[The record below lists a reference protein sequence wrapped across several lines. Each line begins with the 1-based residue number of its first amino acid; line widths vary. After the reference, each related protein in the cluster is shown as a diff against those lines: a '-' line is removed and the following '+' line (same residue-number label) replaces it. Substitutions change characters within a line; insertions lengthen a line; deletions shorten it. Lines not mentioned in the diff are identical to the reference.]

1 MIEACQY
8 LCIDRTTLEQLDIP
22 LQELPLTPL
31 MRLLSVA
38 ILGGFC
44 VALHA
49 ATMIMMVRWL
59 QKRHAGH
66 PSFWRD
72 VWLLVRVSWM
82 LILLHLVEITIWAI
96 FYVWRGA
103 MADLDTAFY
112 FSAITYTTVGYGD
125 VVLGEAWRTFSSGEA
140 IVGILMAGL
149 STSFFFM
156 FFSRLFARR
165 FGSTPPQ

>member
-1 MIEACQY
+1 MEQY
-8 LCIDRTTLEQLDIP
+8 LCTDHTNMEQLETTIE
-22 LQELPLTPL
+22 QLPLTPL
-31 MRLLSVA
+31 MRLLSIGVLA
-38 ILGGFC
+38 GFC

-49 ATMIMMVRWL
+49 ATMMMMVQWL
-59 QKRHAGH
+59 QTRLGRR
-66 PSFWRD
+66 PGFWRD

-82 LILLHLVEITIWAI
+82 LILLHLVEITVWAF

-103 MADLDTAFY
+103 LSDLDTAFY

-125 VVLGEAWRTFSSGEA
+125 VVLGEAWRTFSSAEA

-156 FFSRLFARR
+156 FLSRLFARR
-165 FGSTPPQ
+165 FAPNPPQ

>member
-1 MIEACQY
+1 M
-8 LCIDRTTLEQLDIP
+8 EQLETTFE
-22 LQELPLTPL
+22 ELPLTPL
-31 MRLLSVA
+31 MRLVSVGVLA
-38 ILGGFC
+38 GLC

-49 ATMIMMVRWL
+49 ATMMMMARWL
-59 QKRHAGH
+59 QNRLGGRHR
-66 PSFWRD
+66 FWRD

-82 LILLHLVEITIWAI
+82 LILLHLVEILIWAF

-103 MADLDTAFY
+103 MSDMDTAFY

-125 VVLGEAWRTFSSGEA
+125 VVLGESWRTFASAEA

-156 FFSRLFARR
+156 FLSRLFARR
-165 FGSTPPQ
+165 FAPNTQL